1 MPRRLFFGLAGS
13 LVLAALAS
21 FLTGYRWLS
30 PVQIFHLLSAPDP
43 ALSSFVLE
51 YRLPRMLIAPIC
63 GAALAVAGLLLQSV
77 TRNPLAAPDILGIN
91 AAASMC
97 VVLALFF
104 IPDLAL
110 SWLNLLAFLAA
121 VGMTCLLLL
130 LLRQIDERDSV
141 LRLPLL
147 GTVLSLL
154 FSSVTQTVLTLDPAT
169 QDQALS
175 WLTGNIAGRS
185 VAQLMAALPWLLVA
199 VVLIVRLLP
208 RLDLFYLGDT
218 QITALGFHPGRLRL
232 MAILAGSLLVA
243 GAVSVVGPIGFIG
256 LLIPRMAHFLVP
268 HHHRIRLPVAALLG
282 ALALTLADVLA
293 RFILFPED
301 VPVGAV
307 TAFIGGPVLLILL
320 YRRRRPAYAG

>member
-1 MPRRLFFGLAGS
+1 MPPRWITRLSGL
-13 LVLAALAS
+13 LLLAALAS
-21 FLTGYRWLS
+21 LLTGYRWLS
-30 PVQIFHLLSAPDP
+30 PVQILHLLSSPDP
-43 ALSSFVLE
+43 ALSSFLLE

-130 LLRQIDERDSV
+130 MLRQIDERDSV

-154 FSSVTQTVLTLDPAT
+154 FSSVTQTVLTLDPST

-218 QITALGFHPGRLRL
+218 QISALGFHPQRLRL
-232 MAILAGSLLVA
+232 MAILACSLLVA
-243 GAVSVVGPIGFIG
+243 GAVSVVGPVGFIG
-256 LLIPRMAHFLVP
+256 LLTPRMAHFLVP
-268 HHHRIRLPVAALLG
+268 HQHRVRLPVAALLG

-307 TAFIGGPVLLILL
+307 TAFIGGPVLLALL
-320 YRRRRPAYAG
+320 YRRRRFAYAR

>member
-1 MPRRLFFGLAGS
+1 
-13 LVLAALAS
+13 
-21 FLTGYRWLS
+21 
-30 PVQIFHLLSAPDP
+30 
-43 ALSSFVLE
+43 
-51 YRLPRMLIAPIC
+51 
-63 GAALAVAGLLLQSV
+63 
-77 TRNPLAAPDILGIN
+77 
-91 AAASMC
+91 
-97 VVLALFF
+97 
-104 IPDLAL
+104 L

-307 TAFIGGPVLLILL
+307 TAFIGGPVLLGLL
-320 YRRRRPAYAG
+320 YRRRRPAYAR

>member
-21 FLTGYRWLS
+21 LLTGYRWLS
-30 PVQIFHLLSAPDP
+30 PVQILYLFSAPDP

-307 TAFIGGPVLLILL
+307 TAFIGGPVLLGLL
-320 YRRRRPAYAG
+320 YRRRRLAYAR

>member
-1 MPRRLFFGLAGS
+1 MPQRWIPGLAGL
-13 LVLAALAS
+13 LVLAAVAS
-21 FLTGYRWLS
+21 LLSGYRWLS
-30 PVQIFHLLSAPDP
+30 PVQILHLFSAPDP
-43 ALSSFVLE
+43 VLSSFVLE

-91 AAASMC
+91 AAASMS

-218 QITALGFHPGRLRL
+218 QISVLGFHPGRLRL
-232 MAILAGSLLVA
+232 MAILSCSLLVA
-243 GAVSVVGPIGFIG
+243 GAVSVVGPVGFIG

-268 HHHRIRLPVAALLG
+268 HHHRVRLPVAALLG

-307 TAFIGGPVLLILL
+307 TAFIGGPVLLMLL
-320 YRRRRPAYAG
+320 YCRRRFAYAH

>member
-1 MPRRLFFGLAGS
+1 MPQRLVSGLAGL

-21 FLTGYRWLS
+21 LLTGYRWLS
-30 PVQIFHLLSAPDP
+30 PVQILHLLSAPDP
-43 ALSSFVLE
+43 ALSSFLLE

-130 LLRQIDERDSV
+130 MLRQIDERDSV

-199 VVLIVRLLP
+199 VVLLVRLLP

-218 QITALGFHPGRLRL
+218 QISALGFHPGRLRL
-232 MAILAGSLLVA
+232 MAILSCSLLVA

-256 LLIPRMAHFLVP
+256 LLTPRMAHFLVP
-268 HHHRIRLPVAALLG
+268 HQHRVRLPVAALLG

-307 TAFIGGPVLLILL
+307 TAFIGGPVLLVLL
-320 YRRRRPAYAG
+320 YCRRRLAYAR

>member
-1 MPRRLFFGLAGS
+1 M
-13 LVLAALAS
+13 
-21 FLTGYRWLS
+21 
-30 PVQIFHLLSAPDP
+30 
-43 ALSSFVLE
+43 
-51 YRLPRMLIAPIC
+51 
-63 GAALAVAGLLLQSV
+63 
-77 TRNPLAAPDILGIN
+77 
-91 AAASMC
+91 
-97 VVLALFF
+97 VLALFF

-232 MAILAGSLLVA
+232 MAILSCSLLVA
-243 GAVSVVGPIGFIG
+243 GAVSVIGPVGFIG

-268 HHHRIRLPVAALLG
+268 HHHRARLPVAALLG

-307 TAFIGGPVLLILL
+307 TAFIGGPVLLVLL
-320 YRRRRPAYAG
+320 YRRRRPAYAR

>member
-1 MPRRLFFGLAGS
+1 MPRQLFFGLAGL

-21 FLTGYRWLS
+21 LLTGYRWLS
-30 PVQIFHLLSAPDP
+30 PVPILHLFSAPDP

-218 QITALGFHPGRLRL
+218 QINALGFHPGRLRL

-307 TAFIGGPVLLILL
+307 TAFIGGPVLLGLL
-320 YRRRRPAYAG
+320 YRRRRPAYAR

>member
-21 FLTGYRWLS
+21 LLTGYRWLS
-30 PVQIFHLLSAPDP
+30 PVQILYLFSAPDP

-307 TAFIGGPVLLILL
+307 TAFIGGPVLLGLL

>member
-21 FLTGYRWLS
+21 LLTGYRWLS
-30 PVQIFHLLSAPDP
+30 PVQILYLFSAPDP

-307 TAFIGGPVLLILL
+307 TAFIGGPVLLGLL
-320 YRRRRPAYAG
+320 YRRRRPAYAR

>member
-1 MPRRLFFGLAGS
+1 LFFGLAGS

-21 FLTGYRWLS
+21 LLTGYRWLS
-30 PVQIFHLLSAPDP
+30 PVQILYLFSAPDP

-218 QITALGFHPGRLRL
+218 QINALGFHPGRLRL

-268 HHHRIRLPVAALLG
+268 HHHRARLPVAALLG

-307 TAFIGGPVLLILL
+307 TAFIGGPVLLGLL
-320 YRRRRPAYAG
+320 YRRRRPAYAR

>member
-30 PVQIFHLLSAPDP
+30 PVQILYLFSAPDP

-307 TAFIGGPVLLILL
+307 TAFIGGPVLLGLL
-320 YRRRRPAYAG
+320 YRRRRPAYAR

>member
-21 FLTGYRWLS
+21 LLTGYRWLS

-130 LLRQIDERDSV
+130 MLRQIDERDSV

-199 VVLIVRLLP
+199 VVLLVRLLP

-218 QITALGFHPGRLRL
+218 QISALGFHPGRLRL
-232 MAILAGSLLVA
+232 MAILSCSLLVA

-256 LLIPRMAHFLVP
+256 LLTPRMAHFLVP
-268 HHHRIRLPVAALLG
+268 HQHRVRLPVAALLG

-307 TAFIGGPVLLILL
+307 TAFIGGPVLLVLL
-320 YRRRRPAYAG
+320 YCRRRLAYAR